1 MKVRQYGDYQVKKR
15 SVRPHWSM
23 PHGAEYEVYY
33 KQEEVANFITL
44 REAREY
50 IKQQQGELR

>member
-1 MKVRQYGDYQVKKR
+1 MKVREYGNYQVKKR

-23 PHGAEYEVYY
+23 PNGAEYEVYY
-33 KQEEVANFITL
+33 KHQEVADFITL

-50 IKQQQGELR
+50 IIQKQGGLK